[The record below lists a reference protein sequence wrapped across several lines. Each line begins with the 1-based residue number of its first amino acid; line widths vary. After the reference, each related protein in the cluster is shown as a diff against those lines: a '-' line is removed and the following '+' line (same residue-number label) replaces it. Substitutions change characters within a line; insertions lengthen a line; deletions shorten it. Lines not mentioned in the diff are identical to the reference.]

1 MKRPSRH
8 LSVSE
13 VICRCGKCKLA
24 YIREELA
31 EGFEMLRELVGDELC
46 ADVPIDASSGFRCTA
61 HNESLIDF
69 KTKKRLSSPF
79 SRHMIGEA
87 LDLKTP
93 EGLTVNQ
100 FAALAEKVPQFANG
114 GIGIYSWGI
123 HVDVRGWK
131 ARWDRRGK

>member
-1 MKRPSRH
+1 MTRPSRH

-13 VICRCGKCKLA
+13 VSCKCGKCGLA
-24 YIREELA
+24 HIQQELA
-31 EGFEMLRELVGDELC
+31 DGFEMLRELVGDELC
-46 ADVPIDASSGFRCTA
+46 RDVPIDCSSGFRCTA

-69 KTKKRLSSPF
+69 LTKKRLSSPF
-79 SRHMIGEA
+79 SKHLIGAA

-93 EGLTVNQ
+93 EGLSVDE

-131 ARWDRRGK
+131 ARWGRRGK